1 MDKKIIAIIA
11 VAIVAVVGIGLFV
24 LGSGDI
30 TLEALD
36 ASVTL
41 PNNFTVDDR
50 GVASAGDVKV
60 ELVGSNDAPDML
72 TSFMDA
78 VAKRG
83 ADAGYK
89 DYKNGTIGN
98 FTFYEFTAN
107 PKELKN
113 ISTDRQTTSEG
124 ETWTEYPP
132 QMVLGILG
140 DTSNVEKIR
149 EVAFVNT
156 QDNKITTLLIYTNN
170 TNVDLHT
177 PEIDKIVNSIAP
189 LKR

>member
-1 MDKKIIAIIA
+1 MNKKIIAIIA

-36 ASVTL
+36 ASVKL

-50 GVASAGDVKV
+50 GVASAGDIKV
-60 ELVGSNDAPDML
+60 QLIGSSDSPDIL
-72 TSFMDA
+72 TSFMGT
-78 VAKRG
+78 VAKKG

-98 FTFYEFTAN
+98 FTFYEFTAI

-113 ISTDRQTTSEG
+113 ISTDRQSTSEG

-132 QMVLGILG
+132 QMVLGMLG
-140 DTSNVEKIR
+140 DTSNVEKVR
-149 EVAFVNT
+149 EVVFVNT
-156 QDNKITTLLIYTNN
+156 KNNQITTLLIYTNN

-177 PEIDKIVNSIAP
+177 PEIDKIVNSIEP